1 MVLLLFRGDYILQGL
16 GGKGF
21 DDFLGRDLDGGAGL
35 GIPSHARLAGPDLN
49 VDQSIIRDIS
59 VAEMEGAIT
68 GGSEVV
74 EDYPDDK
81 CGPSFLILGFTK
93 AGRALHMQCSYPSR
107 PLIKIVTL
115 YEPDPDLWVGFRI
128 RKQDQ

>member
-1 MVLLLFRGDYILQGL
+1 MGMLEEIQNKIVRRQYEFS
-16 GGKGF
+16 K
-21 DDFLGRDLDGGAGL
+21 
-35 GIPSHARLAGPDLN
+35 HA

-59 VAEMEGAIT
+59 VAEVEEAIS
-68 GGSEVV
+68 GRSEVI

-81 CGPSFLILGFTK
+81 YGPSCLILGFTK
-93 AGRALHMQCSYPSR
+93 AGRPLHLQCSYPSR

-115 YEPDPDLWVGFRI
+115 YEPDPDLWVDFRI

>member
-1 MVLLLFRGDYILQGL
+1 MGILEETRSKILRRQYEFS
-16 GGKGF
+16 K
-21 DDFLGRDLDGGAGL
+21 
-35 GIPSHARLAGPDLN
+35 HA
-49 VDQSIIRDIS
+49 VDQSIIREIS
-59 VAEMEGAIT
+59 VAEVEQAIS
-68 GGSEVV
+68 GRSDVI

-81 CGPSFLILGFTK
+81 YGPRCLILGFTK

-115 YEPDPDLWVGFRI
+115 YEPDPNLWVDFRI